1 MRQEVPQ
8 KLFFML
14 GNKQI
19 GKNDMAVAFI
29 LLLLNNS
36 KLFKCKL
43 RET

>member
-8 KLFFML
+8 KLFYML
-14 GNKQI
+14 ENKQI
-19 GKNDMAVAFI
+19 GEKDMAVAFI